1 MNLYFPVF
9 STTVSRIVISVTVN
23 KKLEHR
29 YQCCSPSIGIKQD
42 CSNRIMIIQGNLQE
56 PKYK

>member
-9 STTVSRIVISVTVN
+9 SITVSRIVISVAVN

-29 YQCCSPSIGIKQD
+29 HQCCSPSIGINK
-42 CSNRIMIIQGNLQE
+42 IVPIGL
-56 PKYK
+56 